1 MTRYACMLRGV
12 NVSGQR
18 KLAMKELVSL
28 CRSLGFA
35 EVESYLQSGNIVL
48 DTDLDAGELE
58 ATLERAIC
66 SEFGYADV
74 DVLARTAAD
83 ILAVLKAAPG
93 AWKAHDTA
101 NLYFTFIKNAPA
113 ATPAAGANFL
123 PDEFV
128 IGEKVVYIHCPNGY
142 GKTKLNNNYFER
154 ILKLRATT
162 RNWNTTTKL
171 YQLTVGQALNG
182 PA

>member
-28 CRSLGFA
+28 CRSTGFA

-48 DTDLDAGELE
+48 DTDLDATALE

-83 ILAVLKAAPG
+83 ILAVLQAVPAT
-93 AWKAHDTA
+93 WKAHDTA
-101 NLYFTFIKNAPA
+101 SLYFTFTKIAPA
-113 ATPAAGANFL
+113 ATP
-123 PDEFV
+123 
-128 IGEKVVYIHCPNGY
+128 
-142 GKTKLNNNYFER
+142 
-154 ILKLRATT
+154 
-162 RNWNTTTKL
+162 
-171 YQLTVGQALNG
+171 TVGA
-182 PA
+182 

>member
-1 MTRYACMLRGV
+1 MTRYACMLRGI

-28 CRSLGFA
+28 CQSLDFTD
-35 EVESYLQSGNIVL
+35 VESYLQSGNIVL
-48 DTDLDAGELE
+48 DTDLDATALE

-74 DVLARTAAD
+74 DVLARTAPD
-83 ILAVLKAAPG
+83 ILAVLQAVPAA
-93 AWKAHDTA
+93 WEAHDTA
-101 NLYFTFIKNAPA
+101 SLYFTFIKTAPA
-113 ATPAAGANFL
+113 ATPAAGAGFL
-123 PDEFV
+123 PDEFAV
-128 IGEKVVYIHCPNGY
+128 GEKVVYVHCPNGY
-142 GKTKLNNNYFER
+142 GKTKLNNNYFEH

-171 YQLTVGQALNG
+171 YQLTGGTKLA
-182 PA
+182 